1 MDGDVVAIERQVKVV
16 LERIH
21 RAAERSGRPPAL
33 VRLIAASKTA
43 PVERLRDAWQAGV
56 RHFGENRLQ
65 EALPKIEQLGCPDVT
80 WHFIGTLQRRKVK
93 AVVGRFHTIHSV
105 DSLALAEEIDRRA
118 AEAGICQR
126 VLLEINLGGE
136 ASKGGFDPTDLP
148 TVLPVLDRLA
158 HLEVRG
164 LMAIPPPTPTPED
177 ARPYFRRL
185 RELGRALTGG
195 HFRNINMLELSM
207 GMSQDYEVAIEE
219 GATYVRVGTAI
230 FGARHV

>member
-1 MDGDVVAIERQVKVV
+1 MCPTGGGMDGDVVAIERQVKVV

-33 VRLIAASKTA
+33 VRLIAASSKTA

-65 EALPKIEQLGCPDVT
+65 EAPPKIEQLGRPDVT

-118 AEAGICQR
+118 AEA
-126 VLLEINLGGE
+126 
-136 ASKGGFDPTDLP
+136 DLP
-148 TVLPVLDRLA
+148 AGLA
-158 HLEVRG
+158 GNQPRRRG
-164 LMAIPPPTPTPED
+164 
-177 ARPYFRRL
+177 
-185 RELGRALTGG
+185 
-195 HFRNINMLELSM
+195 
-207 GMSQDYEVAIEE
+207 Q
-219 GATYVRVGTAI
+219 
-230 FGARHV
+230 